1 MSKLFRNTSF
11 NLGFWI
17 TFLLFVFLNYWVYST
32 SYSESLALKPIF
44 GTGSE
49 AYVVGFPFYFYQTW
63 TGNPNYSDFRLFLL
77 IANIAIAVICSLVVG
92 FIFKLVWAQITE
104 KKVINDLK
112 KNKGFM
118 YGFSF
123 GISISLLIQI
133 ISFIIY
139 FVSKTNFRN
148 PPGMNIHMLWWFGL
162 PFPIYY
168 GGELVWRGI
177 VANILVTII
186 FSLII
191 GSISKFIW
199 TKIQARKLK

>member
-1 MSKLFRNTSF
+1 MSKLFRNKFF
-11 NLGFWI
+11 NLGFWT
-17 TFLLFVFLNYWVYST
+17 TFFLFVFLNFGVYST
-32 SYSESLALKPIF
+32 SYSESLALKPYF
-44 GTGSE
+44 GAGSE

-63 TGNPNYSDFRLFLL
+63 TGYPNYSDFRLFLL
-77 IANIAIAVICSLVVG
+77 IANIAIAVICSFVIG
-92 FIFKLVWAQITE
+92 FIFKFVWAQITE
-104 KKVINDLK
+104 KEVINDLK

-148 PPGMNIHMLWWFGL
+148 PPGMSIDMIWWFGL

-168 GGELVWRGI
+168 GGKFVWGGT
-177 VANILVTII
+177 VANILTAII

-191 GSISKFIW
+191 GLIWKFVWARIS
-199 TKIQARKLK
+199 ARKLK